1 VATAK
6 KDLKPGD
13 MLDGEGGFAVW
24 ANAIPATRSLA
35 LRALP
40 IGLAGNVRVKR
51 AVAKDTIVSFDD
63 VEITND
69 LDVLTLRQ
77 EMEGDARKIAAE

>member
-1 VATAK
+1 
-6 KDLKPGD
+6 
-13 MLDGEGGFAVW
+13 
-24 ANAIPATRSLA
+24 
-35 LRALP
+35 
-40 IGLAGNVRVKR
+40 
-51 AVAKDTIVSFDD
+51 VAKDTIVSFDD